1 MSETA
6 PAAPVTE
13 KRAIRMAEFNS
24 KEAQAAA
31 TLGNK
36 TSLGQI
42 VGIAY
47 GSVEKTSTLADG
59 TGKTSTLLQGQF
71 EAVNFKTGEV
81 VQSGAAYLP
90 QYFADQIK
98 ARIEQT
104 KGGVSFAI
112 EIVLEP
118 NPREN
123 AGIKFQYAISNLL
136 PPAPND
142 PLQDLKRRAMSGG
155 RLRMT
160 VAPALPAPAAPQE
173 IEGESEEAADNA
185 PEKTEEDL
193 FAPPP
198 AQPPAPAK
206 GKGK

>member
-1 MSETA
+1 MSENAT
-6 PAAPVTE
+6 PAAAAPITE

-47 GSVEKTSTLADG
+47 STMEKVSTLADG
-59 TGKTSTLLQGQF
+59 SGKSSTLLLGQF

-81 VQSGAAYLP
+81 MQSGAAYLP

-98 ARIEQT
+98 AQIDAA

-123 AGIKFQYAISNLL
+123 AGIKFQYAVSNLL
-136 PPAPND
+136 PPSPND
-142 PLQDLKRRAMSGG
+142 PLQELKRRAMGSG
-155 RLRMT
+155 RLRLT
-160 VAPALPAPAAPQE
+160 ATAAPAATQQ
-173 IEGESEEAADNA
+173 IEGTAE
-185 PEKTEEDL
+185 T
-193 FAPPP
+193 PPP
-198 AQPPAPAK
+198 AEDTDAASGGSKEGATPSAPAK